1 MHITRIEL
9 RHWRRHEHL
18 LVEGLSERINLICGR
33 NESGKSSLAEALR
46 HALFEPC
53 KPVYDARKAL
63 QSRSSSDA
71 PEVSVDLDIDGQRW
85 RIDKRFLKKQQ
96 TRLTG
101 PDGRMLETEES
112 ERRLQELLGVSIP
125 EAGRVTKE
133 VDSRHLGLWPVL
145 WLRQGQ
151 LAAIDGA
158 VTDGVRARL
167 TDLVAREVGSVATGA
182 LGARALQ
189 RVQQDYERF
198 WTVSTGKPT
207 GEYGRLLKDRDAA
220 GGLRDQ
226 ARDRL
231 RQFESA
237 VRELQETVDRLGD
250 LAKRQR
256 TADEQAA
263 AARAKAKQAA
273 ERRTELE
280 KRRGALNEERHS
292 VAAAEGLIA
301 QRRALAEEHAALQ
314 KQRDGQQTTES
325 VLQAAVTH
333 AEGMVLDRDRN
344 AADAR
349 NAAQAARDAAE
360 QARQAAER
368 RALELRLRQMAG
380 RQTRVLALVDAQRQ
394 TQAAMA
400 ALPEIGARTLA
411 GLRGKL
417 AECRE
422 AAIARDAA
430 ATTVTFT
437 AEQGITTTWTA
448 DGRSATQRIAAGSSS
463 KHQTTSLGELH
474 LDGIGTVRVRSGAGQ
489 AADLA
494 DKARQAAEALD
505 QALRKLGVASV
516 EEAETRQQAHA
527 EAVAADRKALAAL
540 QSALELGDDADAAA
554 IAAAVDAAQRA
565 LSIEQARLT
574 ALPVPTAAAMA
585 ADPDSTRAA
594 AGTAQDMADDAS
606 RSAEAAHKELQA
618 QREGLGQMRLEAAGL
633 IARMGRIADELA
645 RLPAADELERRREAA
660 TRALGEAANHARDE
674 QAAYEAL
681 GGDDA
686 AEEAEAKA
694 GVAGTLQDLV
704 QEARQ
709 RRGELQTQLRA
720 AADLDPAAQM
730 QEAEAELARLQEQL
744 QATERHA
751 NAVRRLRETLLAVQR
766 ETRAALVAPV
776 RQAVEPYLRR
786 IFPQASLILGE
797 EDWSLTGLVASAGEE
812 PFDQLSLGAQEQF
825 ALLVR
830 LGLAEVFTQ
839 GRRLP
844 LVLDDPLINADPARC
859 HAMIN
864 ALRNAARK
872 LQLIVFT
879 CHEARHDSLAADRI
893 VTLPGGRP

>member
-18 LVEGLSERINLICGR
+18 LVEGLSERINLVCGR

-53 KPVYDARKAL
+53 KPVYDARKSL
-63 QSRSSSDA
+63 QSRSGSEA

-101 PDGRMLETEES
+101 PDGRTLETEES

-167 TDLVAREVGSVATGA
+167 TELVAREIGSVATGA

-189 RVQQDYERF
+189 RVQQEYERF

-207 GEYGRLLKDRDAA
+207 GEHARLVKERDAA
-220 GGLRDQ
+220 SGRRDQ
-226 ARDRL
+226 AQDRL

-237 VRELQETVDRLGD
+237 VRDLQETVDRLGG
-250 LAKRQR
+250 LAARQR
-256 TADEQAA
+256 TAEEQAES
-263 AARAKAKQAA
+263 ARTKARQAA

-280 KRRGALNEERHS
+280 R
-292 VAAAEGLIA
+292 
-301 QRRALAEEHAALQ
+301 QRRALTEERHKVETVDRQVAQRRDLAKECATLQ
-314 KQRDGQQTTES
+314 DKRDEQQAREA

-333 AEGMVLDRDRN
+333 AERTVLDRE
-344 AADAR
+344 
-349 NAAQAARDAAE
+349 QAAAAAHNTARAALDAAE
-360 QARQAAER
+360 HARQAAER
-368 RALELRLRQMAG
+368 GALERRLRRMADDL
-380 RQTRVLALVDAQRQ
+380 QRVLALADERRR
-394 TQAAMA
+394 TQAAAA
-400 ALPEIGARTLA
+400 ALPEIGARTIT
-411 GLRGKL
+411 GLRSKQT
-417 AECRE
+417 ACRE

-437 AEQGITTTWTA
+437 AEQAITATWTA
-448 DGRSATQRIAAGSSS
+448 DGSSETLRVATGSSS
-463 KHQTTSLGELH
+463 EHRTTSLGELR

-494 DKARQAAEALD
+494 EKARHAAEALD
-505 QALRKLGVASV
+505 EALRKLGVASL

-527 EAVAADRKALAAL
+527 DALTADRRALAAL
-540 QSALELGDDADAAA
+540 QSALALDDDADAAT
-554 IAAAVDAAQRA
+554 IAAAVDAAQHE

-574 ALPVPTAAAMA
+574 ALPAPAAEAMA
-585 ADPDSTRAA
+585 ADPDATRTAARAA
-594 AGTAQDMADDAS
+594 QEAADDA
-606 RSAEAAHKELQA
+606 RRNAEAATRDLQTRR
-618 QREGLGQMRLEAAGL
+618 QGLVQMQLDAAGL
-633 IARMGRIADELA
+633 IARIDRIADELA
-645 RLPAADELERRREAA
+645 RLPAVDELERQRDAA
-660 TRALGEAANHARDE
+660 IRALGEAANRE
-674 QAAYEAL
+674 RELQAAYEAL
-681 GGDDA
+681 GGDAAADDA
-686 AEEAEAKA
+686 DAQARVAK
-694 GVAGTLQDLV
+694 TLQDEV
-704 QEARQ
+704 QKARQ
-709 RRGELQTQLRA
+709 RRDQLQAQIRA

-730 QEAEAELARLQEQL
+730 QEAETELARLQEQL
-744 QATERHA
+744 RAAERHA
-751 NAVRRLRETLLAVQR
+751 NAVRCLRETMLAVQR

-786 IFPQASLILGE
+786 IFPQARLILGD
-797 EDWSLTGLVASAGEE
+797 EDWSLTGLVAPAGEE
-812 PFDQLSLGAQEQF
+812 PFEQLSLGAQEQY

-830 LGLAEVFTQ
+830 LGLAEVFAQ

-859 HAMIN
+859 TTMIK
-864 ALRNAARK
+864 ALRDAARK

-879 CHEARHDSLAADRI
+879 CNEARHDSLAADRM